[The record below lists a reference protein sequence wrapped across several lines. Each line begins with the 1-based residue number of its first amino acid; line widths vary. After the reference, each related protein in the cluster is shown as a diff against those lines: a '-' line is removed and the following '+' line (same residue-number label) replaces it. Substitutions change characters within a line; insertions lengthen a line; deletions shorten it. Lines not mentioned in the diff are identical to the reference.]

1 MKNGKK
7 NWFVA
12 IIEWVSLEVQK
23 FLKID
28 RTKYEKNIEYKY
40 GANWFSIT
48 NKLAEFII
56 EKESWIRKRF
66 KNTKCADEIFLQTI
80 VYNSKFKNNLY
91 YDKMDDNY
99 ISCMRKIDWTRGTP
113 YVWKNCDFEELIN
126 SGFLFARKFDYE
138 ADSKIVNRISNYL
151 KNVT

>member
-1 MKNGKK
+1 MEKNLFIFFGKCINRKKLERVSLYHFGQEKIKMKNGKK

-56 EKESWIRKRF
+56 EKE
-66 KNTKCADEIFLQTI
+66 
-80 VYNSKFKNNLY
+80 Y
-91 YDKMDDNY
+91 
-99 ISCMRKIDWTRGTP
+99 
-113 YVWKNCDFEELIN
+113 
-126 SGFLFARKFDYE
+126 
-138 ADSKIVNRISNYL
+138 
-151 KNVT
+151 